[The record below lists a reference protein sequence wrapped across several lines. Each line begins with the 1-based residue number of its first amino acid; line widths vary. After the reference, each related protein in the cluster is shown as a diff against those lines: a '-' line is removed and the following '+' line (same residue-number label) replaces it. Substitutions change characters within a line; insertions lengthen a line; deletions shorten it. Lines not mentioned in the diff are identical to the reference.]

1 MAALP
6 RVVVLGG
13 SGFVGRHLAA
23 ALFASDRRVFIV
35 TRRRSRARDLF
46 LLPTAEVIE
55 ADPYDGAALTN
66 VFHGADAVVNLIGI
80 LNEQPPGNTFAR
92 AHVEMARSVVAAC
105 RQARVA
111 RLLHMS
117 ALNADPSGPS
127 RYLKTKGEAEEIVR
141 DSGLAW
147 TIFRPSVIFGRGDSF
162 LNLFARLMRSLP
174 VIALAAPNARFA
186 PIYVED
192 VARCFVQ
199 ALDDDATIGKRF
211 DLCGPNVYTLRDLV
225 EYVGAITGFRRPIVP
240 LGPALSKLSAT
251 LLEHLPGR
259 LMSRDNLASMQKD
272 AVCDGALPPAFDFA
286 PAALETI
293 APLYL
298 SPAAMH
304 SKYDRMRARSSR

>member
-1 MAALP
+1 MSTLP

-13 SGFVGRHLAA
+13 SGFVGSHLAA
-23 ALFASDRRVFIV
+23 ALSASERRVFVV
-35 TRRRSRARDLF
+35 TRRRARARHLL
-46 LLPTAEVIE
+46 LLPTVEVLE
-55 ADPYDGAALTN
+55 ADPYDTAFLTN
-66 VFHGADAVVNLIGI
+66 LFRGADAVVNLVGI
-80 LNEQPPGNTFAR
+80 LNERAPRITFERTHVELAR
-92 AHVEMARSVVAAC
+92 TVVTACRNAHVT
-105 RQARVA
+105 

-117 ALNADPSGPS
+117 AINADRSGPS
-127 RYLKTKGEAEEIVR
+127 RYLKTKGEAEEIVTG
-141 DSGLAW
+141 SGLAW
-147 TIFRPSVIFGRGDSF
+147 TIFRPSVIFGREDAF

-192 VARCFVQ
+192 VVRCFVR

-211 DLCGPNVYTLRDLV
+211 DLCGPNAYTLKRLV
-225 EYVGAITGFRRPIVP
+225 EYVGMITGLRRPIVP
-240 LGPALSKLSAT
+240 LGPALSKVSAN

-272 AVCDGALPPAFDFA
+272 AVCNGAFPPAFNFA
-286 PAALETI
+286 PAPLETI

-304 SKYDRMRARSSR
+304 SKYDRMRSRSGR